1 MKMLLQLGRLS
12 VILQPCKKAIQKPSV
27 YPLQCF
33 FSTGFLRNGS
43 ETTTARTAIKT
54 LEHQQASSLKDFY
67 PFRRLGLENGL
78 DPRRTGKCLQ
88 LLQRQFSTA
97 STRSNSTTTISLQQ
111 GAAEYAAKNSA
122 KQEESSQKDSIKVS
136 KPIVAYWFFASA
148 CLVFGIVILGGVT
161 RLTESGLSIVE
172 WNLIKGMKPPTNDQE
187 WQMEFEKYKNFP
199 EFQLLNQNMT
209 LDEFKRIFYMEWAHR
224 MWGRA
229 IGLFFILPFAYFAT
243 RGGYMT
249 KKIRNRSLVIAGMI
263 GTQGLF
269 GWLMVKSGLDE
280 EIVKRK
286 DVPRVNHFWLS
297 AHLGS
302 AFLIYS
308 AMLASGLEILKQ
320 NRVLGRITEVCVIY
334 SCVRKSH
341 SFECILIGCQ
351 GK

>member
-1 MKMLLQLGRLS
+1 MKMFLQGRFS
-12 VILQPCKKAIQKPSV
+12 VILQPCKKAIRKPTV
-27 YPLQCF
+27 YPLQC
-33 FSTGFLRNGS
+33 FSTGFLRNGN
-43 ETTTARTAIKT
+43 ETRTTRTAV
-54 LEHQQASSLKDFY
+54 EHQQATSLKKFY

-97 STRSNSTTTISLQQ
+97 STRSNSTISLQH
-111 GAAEYAAKNSA
+111 GAADYAAKNSA

-172 WNLIKGMKPPTNDQE
+172 WNLIKGMKPPTNEQE
-187 WQMEFEKYKNFP
+187 WQAEFEKYKNFP

-320 NRVLGRITEVCVIY
+320 NKVLGSITEVCIIFI
-334 SCVRKSH
+334 CVRIS
-341 SFECILIGCQ
+341 
-351 GK
+351 